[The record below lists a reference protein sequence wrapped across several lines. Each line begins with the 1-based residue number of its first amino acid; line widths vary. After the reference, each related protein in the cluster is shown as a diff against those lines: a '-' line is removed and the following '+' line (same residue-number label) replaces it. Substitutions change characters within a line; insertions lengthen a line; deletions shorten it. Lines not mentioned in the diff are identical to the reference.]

1 MMCDKFE
8 DLLTSYAD
16 GELEPGQK
24 DLVDRHVRACPGCA
38 ALLSALLSTDTSL
51 AAFPEIEPSP
61 RLREKLYAIPDRK
74 KFRFSLNL
82 LLRPALQPVLAAA
95 TVFLVVFSFYMLSPE
110 KSRINK
116 AIGRQFDWGYNQA
129 EKLYAKAGSVTDSL
143 GAYAESVFD
152 SLKKINPL
160 SKSEE

>member
-8 DLLTSYAD
+8 ELLTSYAD
-16 GELEPGQK
+16 GELGPEQR

-38 ALLSALLSTDTSL
+38 ALLSALRSADESL
-51 AAFPEIEPSP
+51 ASFPEIEPST
-61 RLREKLYAIPDRK
+61 RLREKLYAIPGRK
-74 KFRFSLNL
+74 KFRFSLDI
-82 LLRPALQPVLAAA
+82 LLRPALQPVFAAA

-110 KSRINK
+110 KNRINK
-116 AIGRQFDWGYNQA
+116 AIGRQFHRGYNQA
-129 EKLYAKAGSVTDSL
+129 EKLYAKAESFTDSL
-143 GAYAESVFD
+143 GAYADSVFD